1 MNSTPNWPRSYIDW
15 QIIWTTGNKAPMG
28 IALQI
33 KSGPL
38 AGQIVTASTGQ
49 SFVIGRTPDRAQF
62 AVPHDNQMSGVHFAV
77 ECDEKGSRVIDK
89 GSSNGTFLNS
99 ARAKEATLANGDE
112 IKSGQTVF
120 VVRIVPDDQLSAL
133 ASGQQSFAQAPF
145 APKPPS
151 GAQSQA
157 VLPKE
162 IPSPTPVRTPAL
174 PPVAPDF
181 PQGPSLTPERAHKV
195 PAMPAPSPAFQERLG
210 QHPGVATPKPPVSG
224 TPPAVLSSQTT
235 ALAVG
240 GWAFHRIPDGWKI
253 QQGLGLQ
260 QVVKDAFPSS
270 IGAMEE
276 PLGLGLTLQHYVDA
290 HTKMFREYLREPK
303 INVAV
308 PLVIHGSVETVAL
321 EIQYS
326 PKEGPSIFFRR
337 DYALCGSILGVLTLT
352 TLEKDLPSIR
362 PIYDSVLSA
371 ISFSG
376 KN

>member
-1 MNSTPNWPRSYIDW
+1 
-15 QIIWTTGNKAPMG
+15 MG
-28 IALQI
+28 IALQV

-38 AGQIVTASTGQ
+38 AGQIVTARTGQ
-49 SFVIGRTPDRAQF
+49 SFVIGRTPERAQF
-62 AVPHDNQMSGVHFAV
+62 AVPHDNRMSGVHFAV

-133 ASGQQSFAQAPF
+133 VSGQSFAQAPF
-145 APKPPS
+145 APTPPYV
-151 GAQSQA
+151 GQSQA

-162 IPSPTPVRTPAL
+162 IPSPTPVRTHPL
-174 PPVAPDF
+174 PSLASDSPK
-181 PQGPSLTPERAHKV
+181 GPSQTPERAHQI
-195 PAMPAPSPAFQERLG
+195 PAMPAPSPAFQERPG
-210 QHPGVATPKPPVSG
+210 KHPGAAIPRPPVLVIGSW
-224 TPPAVLSSQTT
+224 T
-235 ALAVG
+235 
-240 GWAFHRIPDGWKI
+240 FHKIPNGWKI
-253 QQGLGLQ
+253 QEGLGIQ

-276 PLGLGLTLQHYVDA
+276 PLGPGLTLQHYVDA
-290 HTKMFREYLREPK
+290 HAKMFREYLPKQK

-308 PLVIHGSVETVAL
+308 PTAIHGSLETVAL

-326 PKEGPSIFFRR
+326 SKEGPSIFLRR
-337 DYALCGSILGVLTLT
+337 DYARCGSILGVLTLT

-362 PIYDSVLSA
+362 PVYDSVLSV
-371 ISFSG
+371 ISFSV

>member
-1 MNSTPNWPRSYIDW
+1 
-15 QIIWTTGNKAPMG
+15 MG

-38 AGQIVTASTGQ
+38 AGQIVTARTGQ

-62 AVPHDNQMSGVHFAV
+62 AVPHDNQMSGVHFAI

-133 ASGQQSFAQAPF
+133 VSGQQSFAQAPF
-145 APKPPS
+145 ATKPPS
-151 GAQSQA
+151 AAQSKA
-157 VLPKE
+157 VLPKG
-162 IPSPTPVRTPAL
+162 IPSPTPVRTHPL
-174 PPVAPDF
+174 PPLAPDS
-181 PQGPSLTPERAHKV
+181 PQGPSLPPEGSHKV
-195 PAMPAPSPAFQERLG
+195 SAMPAPSPAFQDRPG
-210 QHPGVATPKPPVSG
+210 QHPGAAIPRLPVLVIGS
-224 TPPAVLSSQTT
+224 
-235 ALAVG
+235 
-240 GWAFHRIPDGWKI
+240 WAFHNIPNGWQI
-253 QQGLGLQ
+253 QEGLGIQL
-260 QVVKDAFPSS
+260 VVKDAFPSS

-276 PLGLGLTLQHYVDA
+276 PLGPGLTLQHYVDA
-290 HTKMFREYLREPK
+290 HIKMFREYLPKPK
-303 INVAV
+303 IDVAV
-308 PLVIHGSVETVAL
+308 ATAIDGSLETVAL

-337 DYALCGSILGVLTLT
+337 DYVRCGSILGVLTFT
-352 TLEKDLPSIR
+352 TLEKELRSLR
-362 PIYDSVLSA
+362 PVYDSVLSS